1 MPTIQDIYEAVI
13 ETGIKN
19 DPRPKDEIKYL
30 LKEEKKSHEKL
41 SDKEKKYYDES
52 RLKNPYSDT
61 RILFGNP
68 KSKVKKMMVGIDLE
82 APELVLA
89 ALLNRDAKKK
99 IDLAIA
105 HHPEGMGFV
114 KLADVMGLQADLY
127 ANEGVPINVSEK
139 LIQKEMTRITQGVH
153 SANQYRA
160 VDAARLLDLPYMCT
174 HTVSDNVVYTYVR
187 SKIAKAEPRT
197 VGDVVDLLLD
207 EPEYQESAR
216 LGVPPICV
224 TGSKANRAGKIVVT
238 GFTGGTSGSSE
249 IYESM
254 KHAGIGTEIVMHC
267 TKEHREMAE
276 KHHITVIVAG
286 HMASDSLG
294 MNLLLDPFEK
304 QGIDI
309 VPVSGF
315 IRVSRN

>member
-1 MPTIQDIYEAVI
+1 MPTIQDIYDAVI
-13 ETGIKN
+13 KTGIKN
-19 DPRPKDEIKYL
+19 DPRSSEEIQRL
-30 LKEEKKSHEKL
+30 QDEEKKSYEKL
-41 SDKEKKYYDES
+41 TDKEKKYYDQA
-52 RLKNPYSDT
+52 RLKNPYADT
-61 RILFGNP
+61 RILYGDP
-68 KSKVKKMMVGIDLE
+68 KTKVKKMMVGIDLE
-82 APELVLA
+82 APELTLA
-89 ALLNRDAKKK
+89 GLLNRDAKQK

-114 KLADVMGLQADLY
+114 KLADVMSLQADLY

-160 VDAARLLDLPYMCT
+160 VDAARLLGIPYMCT
-174 HTVSDNVVYTYVR
+174 HTVSDNVVYTYVKN
-187 SKIAKAEPRT
+187 KIAKAKPRT
-197 VGDVVDLLLD
+197 VSDVIDLLLD

-224 TGSKANRAGKIVVT
+224 TGGKANRAGKIVVT
-238 GFTGGTSGSSE
+238 GFTGGTSGSAE

-267 TKEHREMAE
+267 TKDHKEMAE

-294 MNLLLDPFEK
+294 MNLLLDPIEK
-304 QGIDI
+304 QGVEI